1 MLFLRKLI
9 HSVNLLINPFKKQEN
24 VAIVIKTPAQIEG
37 IRASAKLA
45 AETLKYIEPFVTSGV
60 TTKELDTLIEKFVR
74 EHGAIPATKGY
85 KGYKHASC
93 ISPNDVVCHGVP
105 NDTKLQDG
113 DIVNIDVTT
122 ILNGFFGDTC
132 KMYFVGE
139 PSEYAKKLVK
149 TTQECLRLGMAECKP
164 GAHLGNV
171 GAAIAAH
178 AHANG
183 YSVVFE
189 FCGHGVGIKFHEEP
203 DVQHIAE
210 RNTGPILKPGMIFT
224 IEPMINAGKA
234 RCKIDRKDGWT
245 ARTIDGRLSAQFEH
259 TILITENGCEAL
271 TDVYGDF

>member
-1 MLFLRKLI
+1 MINAVWQFIQSHLFRK
-9 HSVNLLINPFKKQEN
+9 NN
-24 VAIVIKTPAQIEG
+24 VSIKIKTPEQIEG
-37 IRASAKLA
+37 IRASSKLA
-45 AETLKYIEPFVTSGV
+45 AATLKYIEPFVKPGV
-60 TTKELDTLIEKFVR
+60 TTLELDTLIEKFVR
-74 EHGAIPATKGY
+74 DNGALPATKGY

-105 NDTKLQDG
+105 NATVLQDG

-122 ILNGFFGDTC
+122 ILNGFYGDTC
-132 KMYFVGE
+132 KMYYVGT
-139 PSEYAKKLVK
+139 PRDYAQKLVD
-149 TTQECLRLGMAECKP
+149 TTKECLRLGMAECKP

-171 GAAIAAH
+171 GYAIAEH
-178 AHANG
+178 AHKHG
-183 YSVVFE
+183 YSVVYE

-203 DVQHIAE
+203 DVPHIADK
-210 RNTGPILKPGMIFT
+210 NTGPVLKAGMIFT

-259 TILITENGCEAL
+259 TVLITETGCEAL

>member
-1 MLFLRKLI
+1 MIKLVWQFIQSHLFRK
-9 HSVNLLINPFKKQEN
+9 NN
-24 VAIVIKTPAQIEG
+24 VSIKIKTPEQIEG
-37 IRASAKLA
+37 IRASSKLA
-45 AETLKYIEPFVTSGV
+45 AATLKYIEPFVKPGV
-60 TTKELDTLIEKFVR
+60 TTLELDMLIEKFVR
-74 EHGAIPATKGY
+74 DNGALPATKGY

-105 NDTKLQDG
+105 NATVLQDG

-122 ILNGFFGDTC
+122 ILNGFYGDTC
-132 KMYFVGE
+132 KMYYVGT
-139 PSEYAKKLVK
+139 PRDYAQKLVD
-149 TTQECLRLGMAECKP
+149 TTKECLRLGMAECKP

-171 GAAIAAH
+171 GYAIAEH
-178 AHANG
+178 AHKHG
-183 YSVVFE
+183 YSVVYE

-203 DVQHIAE
+203 DVPHIADK
-210 RNTGPILKPGMIFT
+210 NTGPVLKAGMIFT

-259 TILITENGCEAL
+259 TILITETGCEAL

>member
-1 MLFLRKLI
+1 MINALWQFIQSHLFRK
-9 HSVNLLINPFKKQEN
+9 NN
-24 VAIVIKTPAQIEG
+24 VSIKIKTPEQIEG
-37 IRASAKLA
+37 IRASSKLA
-45 AETLKYIEPFVTSGV
+45 AATLKYIEPFVKPGV
-60 TTKELDTLIEKFVR
+60 TTLELDTLIEKFVR
-74 EHGAIPATKGY
+74 DNGALPATKGY

-105 NDTKLQDG
+105 NATVLQDG

-122 ILNGFFGDTC
+122 ILNGFYGDTC
-132 KMYFVGE
+132 KMYYVGT
-139 PSEYAKKLVK
+139 PRDYAQKLVD
-149 TTQECLRLGMAECKP
+149 TTKECLRLGMAECKP

-171 GAAIAAH
+171 GYAIAEH
-178 AHANG
+178 AHKHG
-183 YSVVFE
+183 YSVVYE

-203 DVQHIAE
+203 DVPHIADK
-210 RNTGPILKPGMIFT
+210 NTGPVLKAGMIFT

-259 TILITENGCEAL
+259 TILITETGCEAL